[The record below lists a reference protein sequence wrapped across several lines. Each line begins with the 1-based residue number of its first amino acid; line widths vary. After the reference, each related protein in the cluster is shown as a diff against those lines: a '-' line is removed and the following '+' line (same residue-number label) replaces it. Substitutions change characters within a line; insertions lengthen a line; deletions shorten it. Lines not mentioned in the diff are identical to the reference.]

1 LRLLLQSLVYDNFE
15 IYNPT
20 LSLELIVWSI
30 CSGLMIGAV
39 FTYLNKRVIGG
50 FVRSLIAKE
59 ALSPEK
65 ACTVGEITGKK
76 NRFLRSQLQAGKSL
90 RRLVHCAN
98 EEDMPRRAPSQHK
111 TAAVLRRIFSLDAEE
126 KILTDFDTAR
136 FYIPEDLRIRA
147 EFRYSEK
154 GSTLPSLILSLLL
167 LLAGGF
173 AVLYLLPELFSLTD
187 SLLTM
192 LG

>member
-1 LRLLLQSLVYDNFE
+1 MRLLLQSLVYDNFE

-39 FTYLNKRVIGG
+39 FTYLNKRIIGG
-50 FVRSLIAKE
+50 FVRALIAHD
-59 ALSPEK
+59 ALAPEK
-65 ACTVGEITGKK
+65 ARTVGETTGKK
-76 NRFLRSQLQAGKSL
+76 NRFLLSQLQTGKSL

-98 EEDMPRRAPSQHK
+98 EEEMPRRAPSQNK
-111 TAAVLRRIFSLDAEE
+111 AAAVFRRIFSLEAEE

-147 EFRYSEK
+147 ELRYSEK